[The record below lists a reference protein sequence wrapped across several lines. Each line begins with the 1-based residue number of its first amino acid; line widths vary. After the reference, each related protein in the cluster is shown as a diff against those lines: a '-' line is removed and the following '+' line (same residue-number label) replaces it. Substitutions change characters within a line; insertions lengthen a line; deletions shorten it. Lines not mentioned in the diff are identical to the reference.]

1 MPRRAAAASAG
12 TPPGRLSPELPPHA
26 ADDDAQRL
34 AALSASRYARL
45 MPATPAWPPKS
56 LPRLFVRTPL
66 DEGASVE
73 LDAGQANYLG
83 NVMRLGVGA
92 ELLVFDGASGE
103 WLARIAEAGR
113 KRMTLTVERRTR
125 EPEAIP
131 DVWLAFAP
139 VKRTQTDWLV
149 EKATELGA
157 AKLLPVITQRT
168 IAERVKLERLEA
180 IAIEAAEQ
188 CGRTVLP
195 EIAEPVSLKQLLA
208 CRDPER
214 RLYFADEGGG
224 EPAVATFAPGPALI
238 LTGPEGGF
246 TDEERAAIRAAA
258 NSVAISLGPRILR
271 AETAALAAL
280 AAFMAV
286 AGDWRLIDT

>member
-1 MPRRAAAASAG
+1 
-12 TPPGRLSPELPPHA
+12 
-26 ADDDAQRL
+26 
-34 AALSASRYARL
+34 

-56 LPRLFVRTPL
+56 LPRLFVRQPL
-66 DEGASVE
+66 SAGSGVE

-92 ELLVFDGASGE
+92 EILVFDGASGE
-103 WLARIAEAGR
+103 WLARVSDAGK
-113 KRMTLTVERRTR
+113 KRMTLTVERQIR
-125 EPEAIP
+125 EAESVP

-157 AKLLPVITQRT
+157 ARLLPVITQRT
-168 IAERVKLERLEA
+168 IAERVKLDRLQS

-195 EIAEPVSLKQLLA
+195 EIEGPVPLKRLLA
-208 CRDPER
+208 ERDTAR
-214 RLYFADEGGG
+214 TLYFADETGG
-224 EPAVATFAPGPALI
+224 ERAQDAFTPGAALI
-238 LTGPEGGF
+238 LVGPEGGF
-246 TDEERAAIRAAA
+246 TEEEGTAIRASA
-258 NSVAISLGPRILR
+258 NATAISLGPRILR

-280 AAFMAV
+280 AAWMSAV
-286 AGDWRLIDT
+286 GDWR